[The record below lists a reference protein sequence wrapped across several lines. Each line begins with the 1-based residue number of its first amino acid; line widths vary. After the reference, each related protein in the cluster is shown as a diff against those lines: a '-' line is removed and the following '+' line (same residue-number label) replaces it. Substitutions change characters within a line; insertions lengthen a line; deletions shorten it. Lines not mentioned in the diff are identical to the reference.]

1 MRPLL
6 LKFASVSICFET
18 SCNCFVSCFNKIRAK
33 QIFLIFINFC
43 YAYIFPTF
51 LAILVSRKFRKHRIS
66 VIGMRASVI
75 SIRRKRYLC
84 QSLLHRA
91 VGILRKR

>member
-51 LAILVSRKFRKHRIS
+51 
-66 VIGMRASVI
+66 
-75 SIRRKRYLC
+75 
-84 QSLLHRA
+84 
-91 VGILRKR
+91 